1 MAAPSASQRGRPD
14 VLDTGFL
21 KLVSVAFLLL
31 GAIFGL
37 MQPAASVGLGPAGA
51 VVFWMLHAA
60 AAIPCLVTA
69 VWGLARLQLRLRPWA
84 FVAVSGVIAA
94 VGFSLAAL
102 GLEFAFAVQDN
113 DPSEPMLLE
122 SWGFAGLWLD
132 EFSGVAPPFML
143 AWVLINLPRLMRLGL
158 STGPVPSTLRPA
170 PAVEAGPTVLEPQ
183 PRQGPAPTAG
193 AAPDGLLEQLPEAL
207 GTDLVLLSSDLHYLH
222 VHTPRGRTMLL
233 YNLSAAEAEL
243 GERGTRVHRSH
254 WVASHHV
261 LGLRRRGSQLVCQLT
276 GGLEAP
282 VSRRRQA
289 EMLARFGR
297 DSRYHPPVPGAQR
310 KRPDAV

>member
-1 MAAPSASQRGRPD
+1 MAAPSASHRGISD

-21 KLVSVAFLLL
+21 KLVTVAFLLL

-37 MQPAASVGLGPAGA
+37 MQPAASIGLGRAGA
-51 VVFWMLHAA
+51 VLFWMLHAV
-60 AAIPCLVTA
+60 AAIPCLAAA
-69 VWGLARLQLRLRPWA
+69 VWLLARLQIRLRAWV
-84 FVAVSGVIAA
+84 FVAVSGLIAA

-102 GLEFAFAVQDN
+102 GLEVAFAVQDN
-113 DPSEPMLLE
+113 DPNDPVLLE

-143 AWVLINLPRLMRLGL
+143 AWVLINLPRLMRLGV

-170 PAVEAGPTVLEPQ
+170 P
-183 PRQGPAPTAG
+183 TAG
-193 AAPDGLLEQLPEAL
+193 AAPDGLLDQLPEAL

-243 GERGTRVHRSH
+243 GGRGIRVHRSH

-261 LGLRRRGSQLVCQLT
+261 LGLRRKGSQLVCQLT

-289 EMLARFGR
+289 EIVARFGR
-297 DSRYHPPVPGAQR
+297 DTRYCPPGPSPRGKTPGT
-310 KRPDAV
+310 V